1 MNGTCVILDIGGV
14 LEITPK
20 TGWGQRWEKRLELP
34 RGTVNE
40 RMRDVWRAGS
50 IGRVSEGDVRW
61 AVAARLGLDAHQ
73 VEDFMADLWTEYL
86 GTPNEDLIDYVRG
99 LRGSCRLG
107 ILSNSFVGARER
119 ETALY
124 HFDELVEQIVYSH
137 EIGIGKPDLRAFE
150 AACASLDVRPESC
163 LFIDDVAV
171 NVEAAQAAGMQAHLF
186 ENNAGTIA
194 RIEAHLD
201 AGLLVPRARA
211 GQASASDMLIL
222 PEGGEGSGVDD
233 DVRQE

>member
-1 MNGTCVILDIGGV
+1 MTATCVILDIGGV

-20 TGWGQRWEKRLELP
+20 TGWGQRWEEQLELP
-34 RGTVNE
+34 LGTVNE

-50 IGRVSEGDVRW
+50 VGSISERDVHEQ
-61 AVAARLGLDAHQ
+61 VAARLGLDAPQ
-73 VEDFMADLWTEYL
+73 VEAFMADLWTEYL
-86 GTPNEDLIDYVRG
+86 GTPNEALIAYVRG

-150 AACASLDVRPESC
+150 TACASLDVRPENC

-171 NVEAAQAAGMQAHLF
+171 NIEAAQAAGMQGHLF
-186 ENNAGTIA
+186 EDNARTIT
-194 RIEAHLD
+194 RITAHLD
-201 AGLLVPRARA
+201 AGPLVPRRVPL
-211 GQASASDMLIL
+211 G
-222 PEGGEGSGVDD
+222 
-233 DVRQE
+233 

>member
-1 MNGTCVILDIGGV
+1 MTATCVILDIGGV

-20 TGWGQRWEKRLELP
+20 TGWGQRWEERLELP

-50 IGRVSEGDVRW
+50 IGRISERDVHW
-61 AVAARLGLDAHQ
+61 EVAARLGLDAPQ
-73 VEDFMADLWTEYL
+73 VEDFMADLWAEYL
-86 GTPNEDLIDYVRG
+86 GTPNEELIDYVRG

-124 HFDELVEQIVYSH
+124 HFDELVDQIVYSH
-137 EIGIGKPDLRAFE
+137 EIGVGKPDLRAFE
-150 AACASLDVRPESC
+150 AACAGLDVRPESC

-186 ENNAGTIA
+186 EDNAGTIT
-194 RIEAHLD
+194 RIAAHLD
-201 AGLLVPRARA
+201 ARLLVPRARA
-211 GQASASDMLIL
+211 GQAAVSNMLIL
-222 PEGGEGSGVDD
+222 PEVGEGTGVDD